1 MPGCHALR
9 LRRSHVLHHPTGR
22 EKLPFQRAK
31 IINKGVAE
39 GLESLG
45 QYGVIEKEARY
56 VFQYPQS
63 FPETVQVGIDKS
75 QH

>member
-1 MPGCHALR
+1 MLGCHALR
-9 LRRSHVLHHPTGR
+9 FRRSHVIRHPTGR
-22 EKLPFQRAK
+22 ENLLFQRAK

-45 QYGVIEKEARY
+45 QYGVIEEEARY

>member
-1 MPGCHALR
+1 MLR
-9 LRRSHVLHHPTGR
+9 SDAFRCRDPHVLSHPASR
-22 EKLPFQRAK
+22 EKILSQRAK

-45 QYGVIEKEARY
+45 QYGVIEEEARY